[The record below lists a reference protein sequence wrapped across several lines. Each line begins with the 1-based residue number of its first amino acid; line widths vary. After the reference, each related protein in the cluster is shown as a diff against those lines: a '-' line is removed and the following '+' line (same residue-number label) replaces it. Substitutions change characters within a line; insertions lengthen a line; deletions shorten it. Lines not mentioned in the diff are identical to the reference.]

1 MKNLKI
7 AFLVLLAAV
16 LMASCTQVKI
26 VDMIPGGDKEET
38 PVSDLPK
45 IINPETILRD
55 AASGAEGLSYEVETS
70 NVPFA
75 SRAAGDDA
83 ATPVYYQMVVT
94 FRGYKSS
101 YGIINRGTLTFD
113 FTDNG
118 ENLSYVANGNGL
130 VVASNTEVRTRR
142 TDAEGL
148 VGRVQGFAFTSDGT
162 VTVTADYSVDVNPYK
177 GSFTSGRDK
186 VTVAESKGVV
196 SGGNGTADSPFIIS
210 NLKTLKD
217 INEFGDNVSFQLG
230 ADFTDLDASI
240 EITTNNIVL
249 DLNEHTLENTN
260 EKSVIEV
267 NGGSLTIIGN
277 GTVGTIRDAS
287 SNVSIYAARVFG
299 DGTLIINGGS
309 YYGDGGLASGIYNST
324 TQSNGHLIINDCY
337 AESQE
342 FCVAVYCA
350 STLEVNGGKFHAKD
364 NAVVGTNGS
373 LLVSGMGAD
382 YRGDY
387 DPEYPAYE
395 ITINGGEFE
404 GHIITSGYIANGIYM
419 ANKGTVT
426 LNGGV
431 FNITDGVGVLVRSGT
446 LIANDVTINLAYEGI
461 DPGEVGDSDVKVT
474 ADSQIVVD
482 KLSINNYKGSYPY
495 VLVNTTEYPTVDQDG
510 QPYTGLDI

>member
-45 IINPETILRD
+45 IIDPETILRD
-55 AASGAEGLSYEVETS
+55 AANGAEGLSYEVETS
-70 NVPFA
+70 NEPFA

-83 ATPVYYQMVVT
+83 AAPVYYQMVVT

-101 YGIINRGTLTFD
+101 YGLINRGTLTFD
-113 FTDNG
+113 FTDNE

-148 VGRVQGFAFTSDGT
+148 VGTVKGFVIGDGI
-162 VTVTADYSVDVNPYK
+162 VSVTADYSVEVNPYK

-186 VTVAESKGVV
+186 VTIAESKGVV

-210 NLKTLKD
+210 DLKTLKNID
-217 INEFGDNVSFQLG
+217 EFGDNVSFQLG
-230 ADFTDLDASI
+230 ADFTNLSEPITI
-240 EITTNNIVL
+240 ENNNITL
-249 DLNEHTLENTN
+249 DLNGHNLKNTN
-260 EKSVIEV
+260 ENSVIEV
-267 NGGSLTIIGN
+267 QGGYLRITGDGI
-277 GTVGTIRDAS
+277 VETIRDVSSGSAS
-287 SNVSIYAARVFG
+287 VYAARVFA
-299 DGTLIINGGS
+299 DGTLVIDGGT
-309 YYGDGGLASGIYNST
+309 YYGDGGLASGIYNSEK
-324 TQSNGHLIINDCY
+324 QSNGNLIVNDCY

-342 FCVAVYCA
+342 FCIAVYCA
-350 STLEVNGGKFHAKD
+350 STLEVNGGKFVAKD

-373 LLVSGMGAD
+373 LLVAGVD
-382 YRGDY
+382 EEYRGDN
-387 DPEYPAYE
+387 DPEYPAYD

-404 GHIITSGYIANGIYM
+404 GHIITPGYIANGIYM

-426 LNGGV
+426 LNGGI
-431 FNITDGVGVLVRSGT
+431 FNITNGVGVLVRSGT
-446 LIANDVTINLAYEGI
+446 LIAYDVTINLTYEGI
-461 DPGEVGDSDVKVT
+461 EPGEVGDSHVKVT

-482 KLSINNYKGSYPY
+482 KLSKDNYRGSYPS
-495 VLVNTTEYPTVDQDG
+495 VLVNTTDYPTVDQAG
-510 QPYTGLDI
+510 QPFTGLDI